1 MDLQK
6 LGRVE
11 RVLAAAGIVLFIVGF
26 FPWFS
31 VSVNA
36 GLGVSYSGH
45 ANAWSSPSGF
55 IDWFPIL
62 LLLAYAVVLALPA
75 FGVAVNIPALA
86 SATNRAFV
94 GLALSAFALLLFA
107 LQGLTYPGVPSGFP
121 GSAGPSWGYYI
132 ALLVV
137 IASGVQSY
145 LGFTK
150 AGGSLAH
157 VGAALKARTQP
168 AAQSGASPYGQ
179 QQAQPPYGA
188 GVQPPYGQ
196 PAQQPQ
202 PPYGQPPQQQ
212 AYGQPPAFGQPP
224 QQPYAPPQAP
234 TQPVQQDPQQPYYG
248 QQQPPTPPYSN
259 S

>member
-179 QQAQPPYGA
+179 QQAQPPYG
-188 GVQPPYGQ
+188 
-196 PAQQPQ
+196 
-202 PPYGQPPQQQ
+202 QPPQQQ